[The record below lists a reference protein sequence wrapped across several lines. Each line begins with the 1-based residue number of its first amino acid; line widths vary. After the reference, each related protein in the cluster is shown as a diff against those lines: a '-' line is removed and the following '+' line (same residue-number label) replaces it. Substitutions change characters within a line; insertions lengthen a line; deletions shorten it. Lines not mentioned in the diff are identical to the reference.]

1 MDIKT
6 LTRRLPIILIIIS
19 LIVVTH
25 YYIALFT
32 PSGQGTVP
40 VLVEFEQGLGFR
52 KIVNILNEKGL
63 VRDKGA
69 FLLLARLKGST
80 KAIHAGEYE
89 FNASMSPARILEKLE
104 KGLVVKHPVTI
115 PEGYNIREVAELLEN
130 AGLSHKGRFLIKS
143 LDKEF
148 LSKLGIEA
156 SSVEGY
162 LFPDTYNLTKGM
174 TEEAIITQ
182 MTARFKEAFTD
193 KMKMRAKE
201 VGLSLGEVVTLASIV
216 EKETGAA
223 IERPRIARVFLNR
236 LKRGIMLQSDPT
248 VIYGIK
254 DFNGNIT
261 KKDLLTDTPY
271 NTYRRRGLTPGPIA
285 NPGLES
291 LKAVLYP
298 EDCQYLYFVSRND
311 GTHYFSKTLSEHN
324 MAVRKYQIKR
334 QKSKYTAE
342 TRRR

>member
-6 LTRRLPIILIIIS
+6 LARRLPF
-19 LIVVTH
+19 IVVIIFLVVATH

-32 PSGQGTVP
+32 PSGQSTVP
-40 VLVEFEQGLGFR
+40 VLVEFEQGASFA
-52 KIVNILNEKGL
+52 KILNTLNEKGL
-63 VRDKGA
+63 VRNKTA

-80 KAIHAGEYE
+80 KSIHAGEYE
-89 FNASMSPARILEKLE
+89 FSASMSPATILEKLE
-104 KGLVVKHPVTI
+104 KGMVVKHPITI
-115 PEGYNIREVAELLEN
+115 PEGYNVREIAELLED
-130 AGLSHKGRFLIKS
+130 AGLSRKTLFLAKAY
-143 LDKEF
+143 DKRF
-148 LSKLGIEA
+148 LSKLGIDA

-162 LFPDTYNLTKGM
+162 LFPDTYYLTKGM
-174 TEEAIITQ
+174 SEESIVTQ
-182 MTARFKEAFTD
+182 MTARFKEEFTD

-254 DFNGNIT
+254 GFNGNIT
-261 KKDLLTDTPY
+261 KKDLLADTPY

-291 LKAVLYP
+291 LRAVLYP
-298 EDCQYLYFVSRND
+298 EDSQYLYFVSRND

-324 MAVRKYQIKR
+324 MAVHRYQIKR
-334 QKSKYTAE
+334 QKSKTAE